1 MQNCEIGLCAFDSNP
16 TNQTAGAI
24 ELVHF
29 PSEVECL
36 KRHSDKN
43 ISAVI
48 YATKQHR
55 FVFETWL

>member
-29 PSEVECL
+29 PSEVESL

-48 YATKQHR
+48 YATKQH
-55 FVFETWL
+55 